1 MLLFEILK
9 KKEKILTYSD
19 FVWKMGWNL
28 KISSKITPSLTVGH
42 RTLGPENFLWMEKTE
57 KFYDN
62 GKSLQTKCV

>member
-9 KKEKILTYSD
+9 KKILTYSD
-19 FVWKMGWNL
+19 FVLKMGWNL
-28 KISSKITPSLTVGH
+28 KIPSKITSSLTVGH